1 MFYLEEISAA
11 AVSTFN
17 VKVGKRETQRAASVL
32 VLDLPTVLIWYDW
45 YDTHGSPKSF
55 LHLHFAPLG

>member
-17 VKVGKRETQRAASVL
+17 VKVGKRETQRALVL
-32 VLDLPTVLIWYDW
+32 VLDRPSVLIWYDW